1 MFSLLLSLI
10 LLYRFSRLELRIRCI
25 SREKLPTKMFA
36 SAGNINS
43 KNNYEP
49 VLIISTAGV
58 FFSFA
63 PTYLFPSTGV
73 YCCILLKKSFLWL
86 LNVG

>member
-10 LLYRFSRLELRIRCI
+10 LLYGFSRLELRIRCI

-58 FFSFA
+58 FFRLHRRTCF
-63 PTYLFPSTGV
+63 LLQV
-73 YCCILLKKSFLWL
+73 YIVASC
-86 LNVG
+86 